1 MDPLMNAVIDAHDEA
16 VRARAKWSTLNS
28 AHEGYGVL
36 AEEFR
41 ELERHVFTKQGDRDL
56 AAMRTEAIQI
66 AATALRIAAEVCNE
80 QVGRR

>member
-1 MDPLMNAVIDAHDEA
+1 MLAIIDAHDEA
-16 VRARAKWSTLNS
+16 LRARAKWSTLNS

-36 AEEFR
+36 TQELR

>member
-1 MDPLMNAVIDAHDEA
+1 MLAIIDAHDEDL
-16 VRARAKWSTLNS
+16 RARAKWSTLNS

-36 AEEFR
+36 ADEFR

-56 AAMRTEAIQI
+56 AATRTEAIQI

>member
-1 MDPLMNAVIDAHDEA
+1 VDDLMLAIIDAHDEA
-16 VRARAKWSTLNS
+16 LRARTKWSTLNS